1 MVGCWL
7 CLWLVV
13 DRIDHISTSSPGCGC
28 CGDGGWCLVV
38 CLLWLL
44 VIVATSPV
52 LLKGVVVVEVEDDVW
67 LCVSSWLLVVVATS
81 PVLLQGVVVVEVE
94 DGGGSSR

>member
-1 MVGCWL
+1 MSVVFATSPVLIHHPVEDGGLGGCWL

-52 LLKGVVVVEVEDDVW
+52 LL
-67 LCVSSWLLVVVATS
+67 
-81 PVLLQGVVVVEVE
+81 QGVVVVEVE